1 MTGDASHA
9 RIAAAAGL
17 LRSGGVVAFPTET
30 VYGLGAE
37 ISDPSAIR
45 RVFEIKK
52 RPENHPLIIH
62 IADLSRLGHWAQEV
76 PEQARQLAERFWP
89 GPLTLILPRSPLVS
103 AAITGGQDTVG
114 LRVPDHSVAL
124 ALLRALG
131 PEKAL
136 AAPSANRFGRVSPTT
151 ADHVREELGDDVDM
165 VLDGG
170 PCKVGL
176 ESTIVGF
183 DGEMAIILR
192 PGGIPVTAVAEVLKG
207 RVIAAERAGLTRQ
220 AVRVPGA
227 LSSHY
232 APLTPLE
239 LCPSRSIGSRAL
251 EIDAEG
257 LRVAIL
263 GWSDQCPS
271 YLRPRNHLDKRIV
284 HISMPA
290 TPEEYGRHLY
300 ATLRRHDR
308 EGFDR
313 LLVEAPPDESAWLAI
328 ADRLRR
334 ASTHIRRNE
343 IGSGVKESEE
353 SEEGGAIVNEPVL
366 NDPHE

>member
-1 MTGDASHA
+1 MTEDVSHG
-9 RIAAAAGL
+9 RIATAAGL

-52 RPENHPLIIH
+52 RPENHPLIVH
-62 IADLSRLGHWAQEV
+62 IADLSGLGHWAQEV
-76 PEQARQLAERFWP
+76 PEQARRLAARFWP

-103 AAITGGQDTVG
+103 AAVTGGQDTVG
-114 LRVPDHSVAL
+114 LRVPDHPVAL

-136 AAPSANRFGRVSPTT
+136 AAPSANRFGRISPTT
-151 ADHVREELGDDVDM
+151 ADHVREELGDDADM

-170 PCKVGL
+170 PCKVGV

-183 DGEMAIILR
+183 DGDMAIILR
-192 PGGIPVTAVAEVLKG
+192 PGGIPLAAVAEVLKG
-207 RVIAAERAGLTRQ
+207 RVIVAERAGLTRQ

-239 LCPSRSIGSRAL
+239 LWPSRSIGSRAH

-263 GWSDQCPS
+263 GWSDECLS
-271 YLRPRNHLDKRIV
+271 YLRPRSHRDKRIV
-284 HISMPA
+284 YICMPA

-334 ASTHIRRNE
+334 ASTHVRRNE
-343 IGSGVKESEE
+343 TGSGTKKSGESG
-353 SEEGGAIVNEPVL
+353 EGGAIMKESVL